1 LRLASIAIGIALV
14 ALILAAIAYQESR
27 RAIPERP
34 RIRVGYLKADVHQA
48 SFFIAK
54 ALGMWEK
61 EGIEVETKEFAAGP
75 AEMEAFAAGELDV
88 GYVGTP
94 PATTGIA
101 RGIGVKI
108 IAGVNYEGSALV
120 VRKESGIARIE
131 DLKGKRIG
139 TPLRGSIQ
147 DVMLREELRKNG
159 IDPEKDLTL
168 LEFPALPDV
177 VLALQ
182 KGEIDGFIAWAPM
195 PAMAIVAG
203 VGEVLLESKE
213 MWEMHPCCVLIASQ
227 KLIQENPSLVKK
239 LLEIHLKAMGFIE
252 ENPEEAISLVAR
264 ETGVSREVIAESFK
278 RIKFRARPDPNGTL
292 RFAGILHGLGYI
304 ERLPSEEEI
313 FDLSFY
319 QVATLG

>member
-1 LRLASIAIGIALV
+1 LASIAIGIALV
-14 ALILAAIAYQESR
+14 SLIFAAFAYQESR
-27 RAIPERP
+27 RATLGRP
-34 RIRVGYLKADVHQA
+34 KIRVGYLKADVHQA

-61 EGIEVETKEFAAGP
+61 EGIEIEAREFAAGP
-75 AEMEAFAAGELDV
+75 AEMEAFAAGELDL

-101 RGIGVKI
+101 REIEVKI

-120 VRKESGIARIE
+120 VRKGSGILEIG

-147 DVMLREELRKNG
+147 DVMLRDKLRKNG

-195 PAMAIVAG
+195 PAMAVVAG

-227 KLIQENPSLVKK
+227 RLIQENPSLVKK
-239 LLEIHLKAMGFIE
+239 MLEVHLKAMRFIE
-252 ENPEEAISLVAR
+252 ENPEEAISLIAK
-264 ETGVSREVIAESFK
+264 ETGISREVIAESFK
-278 RIKFRARPDPNGTL
+278 RIKFKAKPDPDGTL
-292 RFAGILHGLGYI
+292 KFAEILHGLGYI
-304 ERLPSEEEI
+304 ERLPSEEDI

-319 QVATLG
+319 QVAILE